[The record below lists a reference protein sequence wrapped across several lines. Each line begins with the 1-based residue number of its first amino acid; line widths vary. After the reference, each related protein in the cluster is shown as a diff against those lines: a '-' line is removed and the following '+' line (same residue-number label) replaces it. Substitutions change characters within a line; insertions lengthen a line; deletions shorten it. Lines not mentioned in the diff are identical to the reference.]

1 MMKLTKLLE
10 RLEYKVVQGN
20 DDIEITERQRVCMH
34 QRRSCRW
41 S

>member
-20 DDIEITERQRVCMH
+20 DDIEITVIRQ
-34 QRRSCRW
+34 S